1 MEQLIYDTML
11 FLAAGI
17 NLMMGFVLAYGN
29 YEYHYYDVYRRARL
43 LSAAVFVAFAVGFL
57 LHAQFQWRTLW
68 PAGATALSV
77 SYFHIGAVFFG
88 WSHTSL
94 IHPNYLKQRIVF
106 RDILILCI
114 GLAAYWIAAIDDE
127 SSIIQY
133 PLTIMNG
140 ALCIFF
146 LHTGYIALNF
156 YRTYYRV
163 RRDIE
168 RMPAGGDAPRWWT
181 PEAKRNVLLRH
192 HSFALGCHLI
202 ILFGLGSGV
211 ITACF
216 PTQTWPYTMLLAAAI
231 AVFTYIFYTI
241 FEYGAIIEA
250 GTNATE
256 DAEDGRYV

>member
-1 MEQLIYDTML
+1 MEQLLYDTML
-11 FLAAGI
+11 YLAAGI
-17 NLMMGFVLAYGN
+17 NLMMAFVLAYGN

-43 LSAAVFVAFAVGFL
+43 LSAAVFVAFAAGFL

-94 IHPNYLKQRIVF
+94 IRPNYLTQRIVF
-106 RDILILCI
+106 RDILILCA

-146 LHTGYIALNF
+146 LHAGYIALNF

-181 PEAKRNVLLRH
+181 PD
-192 HSFALGCHLI
+192 
-202 ILFGLGSGV
+202 

-216 PTQTWPYTMLLAAAI
+216 PTQTWPYTMLLVAAI
-231 AVFTYIFYTI
+231 VVFTYIFYAI